1 VGEQFGDVQLIA
13 PRMMRLASPTV
24 RPLLKQ
30 PGRLGPYSSG
40 SFSITIA
47 KLSNR
52 IAALPLGCDHH
63 TTRQCPG
70 VIFPARVRST
80 PREAKTPGT
89 LQPLGSFGLRGGLG
103 SFVRTD
109 RVRKDC
115 SRCSTIWARCG
126 TMGFAMAT
134 DVQAPDAALVERE
147 RVMRALREHE
157 AELRALGVTRLW
169 LFGSLA
175 RGDPGRRS
183 DVDVLISVPPAQ
195 KFSLLDLAGVRVE
208 LCDLLG
214 RDTDVV
220 IREDVQPRFWETIRD
235 DLVEVF

>member
-1 VGEQFGDVQLIA
+1 
-13 PRMMRLASPTV
+13 
-24 RPLLKQ
+24 
-30 PGRLGPYSSG
+30 
-40 SFSITIA
+40 
-47 KLSNR
+47 
-52 IAALPLGCDHH
+52 
-63 TTRQCPG
+63 
-70 VIFPARVRST
+70 
-80 PREAKTPGT
+80 
-89 LQPLGSFGLRGGLG
+89 
-103 SFVRTD
+103 
-109 RVRKDC
+109 
-115 SRCSTIWARCG
+115 
-126 TMGFAMAT
+126 MAT

-147 RVMRALREHE
+147 RVISAIREHE

-195 KFSLLDLAGVRVE
+195 DFSLLDLAGVRVE

-220 IREDVQPRFWETIRD
+220 IREDVPPRFWATIRD